1 MIKTAPL
8 LVLGLVTFTMPI
20 QAAPP
25 LKPLPQ
31 AQVPDCL
38 GFDQQLW
45 ENKPDAQAPG
55 EGSKLGRAALLAAI
69 DHSLDYLQTPT
80 AREHYRK
87 SPVPEITHSRI
98 QRSLVRFRQLLQQA
112 KTPAEL
118 QAAVKREFIF
128 YQSVGNGQGTVNFT
142 GYFEPTYTASRVPT
156 PDYRYPLYS
165 LPPRFNQWPRPHP
178 TRAQLEGVDGLAKG
192 SLRGLELVWLR
203 DRLEA
208 FLIQVQG
215 SAQLQLTDGSVM
227 TVGFAGKTDQT
238 YVGVG
243 KALVKDGKVRL
254 EDLTLPTLIQYFR
267 QHPEDLN
274 RYLPRNPSF
283 VFFRQTY
290 GAAATGS
297 LGVPVTAERSIA
309 TDKSLMPPGA
319 LALIQTLIPYPNAS
333 GQLEQRLVNRYAL
346 DQDTGSAI
354 RGPGRVDIFMG
365 TGPQA
370 GDRAGRLVSSGQLYY
385 LLLK

>member
-1 MIKTAPL
+1 MIKTAL
-8 LVLGLVTFTMPI
+8 LAFCLVTFTLPL

-31 AQVPDCL
+31 SQVPDCL

-45 ENKPDAQAPG
+45 EGTDAQAPG
-55 EGSKLGRAALLAAI
+55 EASKLDRAALLAAI

-87 SPVPEITHSRI
+87 SSVPGITHSRI

-112 KTPAEL
+112 KTPQEL

-128 YQSVGNGQGTVNFT
+128 YQSVGKDSQGTVSFT
-142 GYFEPTYTASRVPT
+142 GYFEPTYTASRVAT
-156 PDYRYPLYS
+156 PDYRYPLYH
-165 LPPRFNQWPRPHP
+165 LPPRFNQWARPHP
-178 TRAQLEGVDGLAKG
+178 TRAQLEGVDGLTKV

-215 SAQLQLTDGSVM
+215 SARLQLTDGSVM

-243 KALVKDGKVRL
+243 KELVKDGKVRL

-365 TGPQA
+365 TGLQA